1 MVSKEELQ
9 KKENEKLK
17 EEILRKEERAF
28 IISEKFVKIEDQVK
42 KALSERQTDKALSDL
57 TFGALYLGV
66 SDIHYEVYE
75 YDVKV
80 RFRID

>member
-1 MVSKEELQ
+1 MVSKQELQ
-9 KKENEKLK
+9 EKQNENLKQEILKKEEKAL
-17 EEILRKEERAF
+17 IF
-28 IISEKFVKIEDQVK
+28 SEKFVKIENQVK